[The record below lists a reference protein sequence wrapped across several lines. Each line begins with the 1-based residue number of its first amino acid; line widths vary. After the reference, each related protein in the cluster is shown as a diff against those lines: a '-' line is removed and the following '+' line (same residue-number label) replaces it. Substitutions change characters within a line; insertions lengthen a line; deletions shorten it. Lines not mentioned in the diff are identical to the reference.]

1 MTGHDKGP
9 RARAAAAFVSPLD
22 IEQAWMGKHLSGLA
36 RGSRSGRSA
45 GSSARSTP
53 AGARPAL
60 PAAWAARPL
69 LPGRSPAGARAPL
82 ARWCLT
88 F

>member
-1 MTGHDKGP
+1 
-9 RARAAAAFVSPLD
+9 
-22 IEQAWMGKHLSGLA
+22 MGKHLSGLA

-60 PAAWAARPL
+60 PAARAATA
-69 LPGRSPAGARAPL
+69 LPPGLSFAGRGARL
-82 ARWCLT
+82 ARWYLT